1 MNRRIIY
8 MDYNASTPVD
18 ARVVQAMLPY
28 FTEHFGNPSSG
39 THEFGWKAEAAV
51 EVARK
56 QVAHCIG
63 AQFPEEILFTSGATE
78 SVNLAIKGVAEA
90 VGAGRIITANTEHK
104 AVLDSCYA
112 LEKKGFDIQF
122 VSVDEFGFVNL
133 EELELLIKPDTFLVS
148 LMAANNETGVIQD
161 IEAIG
166 SICKKHNVLFHTD
179 ATQAVGKIPFDV
191 VKSNV
196 DLCSFTAHKFYG
208 PKGVGCLYRKK
219 TSPKIEM
226 VPQIDGGGHEFGLRS
241 GTLNVPG
248 IVGLSS
254 ALQLAVENL
263 NKEISETAR
272 LRDTLYNGLSQQVGD
287 VVVNGPHPLLHS
299 CHRLSANLNISI
311 LGASSSVLMMG
322 IKDIAF
328 SAAAACGTT
337 GGAYSHVLKAMNVGN
352 ERGETA
358 IRLSVGRFTTDEE
371 VEYTIERIVREV
383 QSIRK
388 TVYN

>member
-1 MNRRIIY
+1 

-56 QVAHCIG
+56 QVALCIG

-78 SVNLAIKGVAEA
+78 SVNLAVKGVAEA
-90 VGAGRIITANTEHK
+90 AGAGRIITAKTEHK

-133 EELELLIKPDTFLVS
+133 EELESLITPDTFLVS

-219 TSPKIEM
+219 TSPKIEV

-254 ALQLAVENL
+254 ALQLAVGNL
-263 NKEISETAR
+263 NQEISETAR
-272 LRDTLYNGLSQQVGD
+272 LRDALYNGLSQQVGD
-287 VVVNGPHPLLHS
+287 VVVNGPHPLLDS

-311 LGASSSVLMMG
+311 LGAPSSVLMMG

-337 GGAYSHVLKAMNVGN
+337 GGSYSHVLKAMNVGN

-371 VEYTIERIVREV
+371 VEYTIERIVQDV
-383 QSIRK
+383 LSIRK
-388 TVYN
+388 QVYN

>member
-51 EVARK
+51 DIARK

-78 SVNLAIKGVAEA
+78 SVNLAVKGVAEA
-90 VGAGRIITANTEHK
+90 AGAGRIITAKTEHK

-133 EELELLIKPDTFLVS
+133 EELESLITPDTFLVS
-148 LMAANNETGVIQD
+148 IMAANNETGVIQD

-219 TSPKIEM
+219 TSPKIEV

-263 NKEISETAR
+263 NQEISETAR

-287 VVVNGPHPLLHS
+287 VVVNGPHPLLDS
-299 CHRLSANLNISI
+299 NHRLSANLNISI
-311 LGASSSVLMMG
+311 LGAPSSVLMMG

-358 IRLSVGRFTTDEE
+358 IRLSFGRFTTDEE
-371 VEYTIERIVREV
+371 VEYTIERIVQDV
-383 QSIRK
+383 LSIRK
-388 TVYN
+388 QVYN